1 MVTHPG
7 EPPPRADGVR
17 QLLKSDD
24 DAEALQALALAIRQ
38 RPRDVS
44 LRVLASD
51 ACERLGALPEAAAHL
66 SAVLLVEPNQIAANR
81 RLAGLLYEL
90 GDIRGAIRCW
100 RRLVAATSEEDSDSQ
115 MLLAVA
121 LCTDGQYEEAIEL
134 LTRLGNTHG
143 PDAVTLANLG
153 MALLAAGRQ
162 EEASA
167 ALTRAV
173 TLDPQS
179 AQAHCGLGLA
189 HYHRERWQGAA
200 AEFRATERFAPDSAI
215 GSYNL
220 GLALD
225 RLGERDEARRAL
237 LRAAALEPHDDEIQ
251 RALEPLLARHSSVP
265 DGVGG
270 SDVGAS
276 MRGELQ
282 SFDLLNVLEF
292 LRMQEKTGLLVT
304 SAPAGVGMLRLE
316 HGQLIGGSAPGSKR
330 IGEELVRRGLI
341 SREKLLFALARQR
354 ELQPGVHE
362 TLEPDSNALAV
373 VLLRER
379 LVDERQLSRTLFR
392 MILHVI
398 GQINQWREGVFAFY
412 PSADTAFPILFNVQ
426 EVVLDLMRL
435 EDERRQR
442 TEPTG

>member
-1 MVTHPG
+1 MVMHSG
-7 EPPPRADGVR
+7 DPPPRAGSVR
-17 QLLKSDD
+17 SLLKSDD
-24 DAEALQALALAIRQ
+24 DVEALQALAVAIRQ
-38 RPRDVS
+38 RPHDVS

-66 SAVLLVEPNQIAANR
+66 SAILLIEPDQAAANR

-90 GDIRGAIRCW
+90 GDMRGAIRCW
-100 RRLVAATSEEDSDSQ
+100 RRLLATVQEEDSESS

-121 LCTDGQYEEAIEL
+121 LCTDGQYDEAVEL
-134 LTRLGNTHG
+134 LTRLAQTRST
-143 PDAVTLANLG
+143 DAITLANLG
-153 MALLAAGRQ
+153 MALLAAGH
-162 EEASA
+162 EEKAFE

-179 AQAHCGLGLA
+179 AQAHCGLGLR
-189 HYHRERWQGAA
+189 HYNRERWQDAA
-200 AEFRATERFAPDSAI
+200 ACFRATERFAPDSAI

-220 GLALD
+220 GLALE

-251 RALEPLLARHSSVP
+251 RALEPLLARHSSIP
-265 DGVGG
+265 AGVGG
-270 SDVGAS
+270 QDVGAS

-316 HGQLIGGSAPGSKR
+316 QGMLIGGSAPGSKR
-330 IGEELVRRGLI
+330 IGEELLQRGLI

-354 ELQPGVHE
+354 ELHPSAQDA
-362 TLEPDSNALAV
+362 LEPDSNALAT
-373 VLLRER
+373 VLLREQ
-379 LVDERQLSRTLFR
+379 LVEERQLARTLFR
-392 MILHVI
+392 MILQVI

-412 PSADTAFPILFNVQ
+412 PSADTAFPIRFNVQ